1 MIAAGASGS
10 AAVAAEPFYL
20 GQWKIASA
28 VAAPW
33 ADPYREDTEEMK
45 SLVGKTIVVKPKEIV
60 GPRALACKGP
70 IYRVKNYPADF
81 LFQGAF
87 GEMHLRDNS
96 ADPSKIAAKLGFH
109 GSSWKTLI
117 TGCANEMEYH
127 FVDPTTAEFG
137 LNNYV
142 YILKKQ

>member
-1 MIAAGASGS
+1 
-10 AAVAAEPFYL
+10 
-20 GQWKIASA
+20 
-28 VAAPW
+28 
-33 ADPYREDTEEMK
+33 
-45 SLVGKTIVVKPKEIV
+45 
-60 GPRALACKGP
+60 
-70 IYRVKNYPADF
+70 
-81 LFQGAF
+81 
-87 GEMHLRDNS
+87 MHLRDNS